1 MDSDGL
7 ALNPE
12 PFNKINIWNDFL
24 FNFKPSTMKNIALL
38 FVVSVIFIL
47 FACKKEAKSE
57 QFLLLT
63 GPVWASDSLL
73 ADGVDAS
80 GPGQLLEKFKGDIKF
95 REDGTGY
102 FGKYIGTWRFSYS
115 ETNLV
120 IDSDSL
126 KVPLT
131 TDIRELTQ
139 TSLKITTSYPTVDPN
154 NPLDIRMTF
163 KAK

>member
-1 MDSDGL
+1 
-7 ALNPE
+7 
-12 PFNKINIWNDFL
+12 
-24 FNFKPSTMKNIALL
+24 MKNLALL
-38 FVVSVIFIL
+38 FVIAGLIIFSS
-47 FACKKEAKSE
+47 CGKETKSQ

-63 GPVWASDSLL
+63 GPEWASDSLL
-73 ADGVDAS
+73 AEGVDAS

-102 FGKYIGTWRFSYS
+102 FGKYIGIWRFSYS

-131 TDIRELTQ
+131 TDIRELT
-139 TSLKITTSYPTVDPN
+139 TASLKITTSYPTVDPN

>member
-1 MDSDGL
+1 
-7 ALNPE
+7 
-12 PFNKINIWNDFL
+12 
-24 FNFKPSTMKNIALL
+24 MKNFALL
-38 FVVSVIFIL
+38 LIIAGLIVFSS
-47 FACKKEAKSE
+47 CSKETKSQ

-73 ADGVDAS
+73 AEGADAS

-131 TDIRELTQ
+131 TDIRELTT